1 MSIEDDYIEKALK
14 AIRSG
19 DSAKIDATAREI
31 VGAFSSA
38 IPHLA
43 NYRGSRL
50 VGSGSDRH
58 TQSDLR
64 KLVGKLKVL
73 REDRDRELYGPYG
86 LETICEHINFLE
98 DVLTSGIEGEELSK
112 AYARIDS
119 IYFEEYDSYSCGLS
133 CEAYSPYEPCYD
145 QTILR
150 IEKLKCIRDK
160 EMRQLRVAENQKT
173 YVNMRQE
180 TTNSNS
186 LESSVTVDIA
196 TTVSQID
203 SLPESSLGDNDKT
216 LLKGM
221 VADLAEKDGK
231 KRETKLKKLLGWLS
245 TKGTDV
251 FIVVMPYILKIIES
265 QMGK

>member
-19 DSAKIDATAREI
+19 DPKQIDAAAREI
-31 VGAFSSA
+31 IGAFSSA

-43 NYRGSRL
+43 NYRGSRF
-50 VGSGSDRH
+50 VGLEPDKH
-58 TQSDLR
+58 THGDLK
-64 KLVGKLKVL
+64 KLVGKLKVY
-73 REDRDRELYGPYG
+73 RENKEQELYGPYG

-133 CEAYSPYEPCYD
+133 CEAYSPYEPCDD

-150 IEKLKCIRDK
+150 IEKLRYIRDK
-160 EMRQLRVAENQKT
+160 EMRQLRAAENQKT
-173 YVNMRQE
+173 YVNMQQD

-196 TTVSQID
+196 TTISQID
-203 SLPESSLGDNDKT
+203 SLPESSLSDNDKT

-245 TKGTDV
+245 TKGADV
-251 FIVVMPYILKIIES
+251 FIAAMPYIVTIIQS

>member
-14 AIRSG
+14 VIRSG
-19 DSAKIDATAREI
+19 DPKQIDATAREI
-31 VGAFSSA
+31 IGAFSSA

-50 VGSGSDRH
+50 VGLEPDMH

-64 KLVGKLKVL
+64 KLIGKLKVL
-73 REDRDRELYGPYG
+73 REDRDRELYGSFG

-98 DVLTSGIEGEELSK
+98 DALASGIEGEELSK
-112 AYARIDS
+112 AYARVDS
-119 IYFEEYDSYSCGLS
+119 IYFDEYDSYSRGLS
-133 CEAYSPYEPCYD
+133 CEAYSPHEPCDD

-150 IEKLKCIRDK
+150 IEKLRYIRDK
-160 EMRQLRVAENQKT
+160 EMRQLRVAENQNT
-173 YVNMRQE
+173 YVSMRQE

-186 LESSVTVDIA
+186 LESSVTVDI
-196 TTVSQID
+196 TTTISQID
-203 SLPESSLGDNDKT
+203 GLPESSLSDNDKT

-221 VADLAEKDGK
+221 VADLAEKDDK

>member
-1 MSIEDDYIEKALK
+1 MSIEDEYIEKALK

-19 DSAKIDATAREI
+19 DSAKIDTTAREI
-31 VGAFSSA
+31 VGAFSSV

-50 VGSGSDRH
+50 VGSGPDRH
-58 TQSDLR
+58 TQNDLR
-64 KLVGKLKVL
+64 KLIGKLKVL
-73 REDRDRELYGPYG
+73 REERDRNLYGPYG

-98 DVLTSGIEGEELSK
+98 DALASGVEGNELSK

-119 IYFEEYDSYSCGLS
+119 IYFDEYDSYSRGLS
-133 CEAYSPYEPCYD
+133 CDAYSTCKPCDD

-150 IEKLKCIRDK
+150 IEKLRHIRDK
-160 EMRQLRVAENQKT
+160 EMRQLRIAENPKT
-173 YVNMRQE
+173 YVDMRQE

-186 LESSVTVDIA
+186 LESSVIVDIA
-196 TTVSQID
+196 NTISQID
-203 SLPESSLGDNDKT
+203 SLPESSLSDNDKT

-251 FIVVMPYILKIIES
+251 FIVVMPYILKLIES

>member
-50 VGSGSDRH
+50 VGSGPDRH

-64 KLVGKLKVL
+64 KLIGKLRVL

-86 LETICEHINFLE
+86 LETICQHINYLE
-98 DVLTSGIEGEELSK
+98 DVLASGIDGEDLSK
-112 AYARIDS
+112 VYTRIDS
-119 IYFEEYDSYSCGLS
+119 IYFDEYDSYSRGLS
-133 CEAYSPYEPCYD
+133 CDAYSTCKPCDD

-150 IEKLKCIRDK
+150 IEKLRYIRDK
-160 EMRQLRVAENQKT
+160 EMRQLRAAENQKT
-173 YVNMRQE
+173 YVNIQQD

-196 TTVSQID
+196 TTISQID
-203 SLPESSLGDNDKT
+203 SLPESSLSDNDKT

-221 VADLAEKDGK
+221 VADLTEKDGK

-245 TKGTDV
+245 TKGADV
-251 FIVVMPYILKIIES
+251 FIAAMPYIVTIIQS